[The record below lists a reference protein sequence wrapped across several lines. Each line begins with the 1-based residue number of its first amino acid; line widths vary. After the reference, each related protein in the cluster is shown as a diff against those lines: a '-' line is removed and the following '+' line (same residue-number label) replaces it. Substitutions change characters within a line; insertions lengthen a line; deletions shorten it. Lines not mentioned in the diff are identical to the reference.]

1 MMIAKTKLSAAV
13 IAATGAM
20 MLFAAAPA
28 SAAPAQSFAPMK
40 SLSLDLKGDVSEI
53 RHRRWH
59 RPHCRLVKRCW
70 RNHWGFRRCTVVR
83 RCW

>member
-1 MMIAKTKLSAAV
+1 MTISTPKLTAAMV
-13 IAATGAM
+13 AAAGAM
-20 MLFAAAPA
+20 MLFAAGPA

-40 SLSLDLKGDVSEI
+40 TLSLEFKGDVSEI

-70 RNHWGFRRCTVVR
+70 RSYWGVRRCRVVR

>member
-1 MMIAKTKLSAAV
+1 MMQAKTKLTASMV
-13 IAATGAM
+13 
-20 MLFAAAPA
+20 AAAGALMILAAGSA

-40 SLSLDLKGDVSEI
+40 ALSLEFKGDVSEV

-59 RPHCRLVKRCW
+59 RQHCRLVKRCW
-70 RNHWGFRRCTVVR
+70 IGKWGHRRCTVVR

>member
-1 MMIAKTKLSAAV
+1 MMTAKTKTTATMVAA
-13 IAATGAM
+13 AGAL
-20 MLFAAAPA
+20 MLFAAGPA

-40 SLSLDLKGDVSEI
+40 SLSLELKGDVSEI

-59 RPHCRLVKRCW
+59 RRHCRLVTRCW
-70 RNHWGFRRCTVVR
+70 IGKWGVRRCAVVR

>member
-1 MMIAKTKLSAAV
+1 MTTGKTKLTAAMV
-13 IAATGAM
+13 AAAGAM
-20 MLFAAAPA
+20 LLVAAGPA

-40 SLSLDLKGDVSEI
+40 SLSLEFKGDVTEV

-59 RPHCRLVKRCW
+59 RRHCRLVKQCW
-70 RNHWGFRRCTVVR
+70 IGRWGVRRCAIVR